1 MRGGSEYKFQVKERP
16 GKGPSSG
23 PVYLCVGNDALAEL
37 VEATPAERRK
47 DLVCVCVCVC
57 ERERERQRERERDR
71 ERLNPSPPPAGRQSL
86 AAAGGRTVKE
96 LALAGLPPPPP
107 PPPQWALELGGR
119 ALIAALRSNVPAF
132 CRKAEKGGGG
142 N

>member
-57 ERERERQRERERDR
+57 EREREREREHTHTHTYSHTSRAMGGEGRERERQGQ
-71 ERLNPSPPPAGRQSL
+71 AGR
-86 AAAGGRTVKE
+86 
-96 LALAGLPPPPP
+96 
-107 PPPQWALELGGR
+107 
-119 ALIAALRSNVPAF
+119 
-132 CRKAEKGGGG
+132 
-142 N
+142 